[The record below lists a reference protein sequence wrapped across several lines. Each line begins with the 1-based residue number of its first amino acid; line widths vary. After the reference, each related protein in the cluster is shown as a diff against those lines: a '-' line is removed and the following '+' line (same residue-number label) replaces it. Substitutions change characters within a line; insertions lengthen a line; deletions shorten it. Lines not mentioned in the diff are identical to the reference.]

1 MKPLL
6 TFTALL
12 EGLTGIALMLVPAT
26 AVSIVVG
33 KALLE
38 PGQIALARVAG
49 LGLMALATG
58 CWVFRSGPW
67 ARRIVRVMLGYNL
80 LATALLL
87 YLVLVV
93 QSNAQ
98 GLWPAVAI
106 HIVLMLWCMNALR
119 KSNH

>member
-12 EGLTGIALMLVPAT
+12 EGLTGVALVVAPGT
-26 AVSIVVG
+26 AVIKVLG
-33 KALLE
+33 MELHE
-38 PGQIALARVAG
+38 PNEIALARVAG

-67 ARRIVRVMLGYNL
+67 ARRMVRVMLGYNL

-87 YLVLVV
+87 YLGLVV